1 MLRNHLCLL
10 VDCLAR
16 RVVIIVNN
24 ATVRTAIVSWGQTTA
39 VIVAKL
45 DDDVVS
51 RFDDRGDR
59 VKATLTCIAARRTSG
74 DRHVDHTQADVVREV
89 STPS

>member
-1 MLRNHLCLL
+1 MLHDDPCLL

-16 RVVIIVNN
+16 CVVVVVNDAAVCTTIVG
-24 ATVRTAIVSWGQTTA
+24 RGQTTA

-51 RFDDRGDR
+51 RLDDRGDR

-74 DRHVDHTQADVVREV
+74 DRHVDHAQADVVREV